1 MHVYVPVLAL
11 RRRRAGGCRA
21 EACFRGLLCLL
32 LLLLRAADRHALS
45 RATLL
50 LLYLPEASPKLVLY
64 DGLAR
69 NRRLAAQIEHC
80 LKPAGQGGNLSQA
93 ESAVGNDVIG
103 T

>member
-1 MHVYVPVLAL
+1 VQKHVSGDFCV
-11 RRRRAGGCRA
+11 C
-21 EACFRGLLCLL
+21 CCCCC
-32 LLLLRAADRHALS
+32 AADRHALS